1 MPKKIQIENN
11 SEVKIGGLH
20 LRNGTGNAIRVAY
33 DGEKAVLDVIEC
45 CIGETVQKPH
55 ES

>member
-1 MPKKIQIENN
+1 MPKKIQIENK

-20 LRNGTGNAIRVAY
+20 LRNATGNAIRVTY
-33 DGEKAVLDVIEC
+33 DGKKAVLDVVQC
-45 CIGETVQKPH
+45 CIGETAQMPH